1 MSLPEMPQRLADL
14 DSPGTVA
21 IGELREVAA
30 PAHGD
35 AERFLAAAVIVAA
48 AVRQRAGAADLIG
61 LKREA
66 KALGLLNIGEFDHVV
81 REAREQ
87 DAADDG
93 DGAAGGRGPS
103 QATRLV
109 NLAVS
114 MYDFGVTQ
122 GGDAFAVP
130 RQGGYVA
137 RMLRGGRPALRSEL
151 ASALFAAEGTAPNGS
166 ALADAMAVLEGQAQ
180 QADPV
185 HLALRT
191 ARHEGA
197 LLLDLGDLTGRVVA
211 VTPDGWEIIDR
222 SPVLFRR
229 TAATLPLPDPVRGQD
244 LRAGR
249 RTRPG
254 SGYGSSGTAA
264 SWNPPPASGSRGLC
278 AGCGNPLDPKLA
290 KAGDTTHPNCGEDP
304 AA

>member
-1 MSLPEMPQRLADL
+1 M
-14 DSPGTVA
+14 
-21 IGELREVAA
+21 
-30 PAHGD
+30 
-35 AERFLAAAVIVAA
+35 
-48 AVRQRAGAADLIG
+48 
-61 LKREA
+61 
-66 KALGLLNIGEFDHVV
+66 
-81 REAREQ
+81 
-87 DAADDG
+87 
-93 DGAAGGRGPS
+93 
-103 QATRLV
+103 

-137 RMLRGGRPALRSEL
+137 RMLRGGRPALRPEL
-151 ASALFAAEGTAPNGS
+151 ASALFAGEGTAPNGS

-264 SWNPPPASGSRGLC
+264 SWNPPPASGS
-278 AGCGNPLDPKLA
+278 PKRSGPRRVSPTPSSGYLPQSRQQKRENQLHQLHSYTA
-290 KAGDTTHPNCGEDP
+290 MRRP
-304 AA
+304 ARTPDRRM